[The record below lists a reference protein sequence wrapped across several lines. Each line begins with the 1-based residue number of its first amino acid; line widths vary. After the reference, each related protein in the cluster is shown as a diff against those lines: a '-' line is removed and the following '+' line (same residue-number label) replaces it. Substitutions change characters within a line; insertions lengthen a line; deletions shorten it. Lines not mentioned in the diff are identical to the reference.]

1 MLTRSIGPAGTLSDR
16 DLAATTTNVG
26 KPDSVS
32 ARRVKADSKGGKNML
47 TVAIDPAG
55 SLGERELAAI
65 KAKLRNLDGIS
76 AVPVDVE
83 KNALRIGIDD
93 NAFVDDWE
101 FIGRKLG
108 YRVHSV

>member
-1 MLTRSIGPAGTLSDR
+1 MLTKSIAPVGKLSDR
-16 DLAATTTNVG
+16 DLAAATTNVC
-26 KPDSVS
+26 KPDQVS
-32 ARRVKADSKGGKNML
+32 AMCAKYYGEGGENML

-55 SLGERELAAI
+55 SLSERELSII

-83 KNALRIGIDD
+83 KNELRIGIDD